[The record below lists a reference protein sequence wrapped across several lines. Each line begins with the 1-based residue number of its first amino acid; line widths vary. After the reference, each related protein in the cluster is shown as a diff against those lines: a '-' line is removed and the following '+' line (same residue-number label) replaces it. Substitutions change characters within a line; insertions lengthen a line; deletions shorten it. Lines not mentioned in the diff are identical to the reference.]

1 MDKVFFHEVWKQQNK
16 LKGCNIQVKLIKCS
30 VCYLFSNN
38 IYITNGTLYSGIFI
52 YCSPSQYI
60 SKHIRK
66 QNPSLTG
73 TSPSGRF
80 SQSPASDCHT
90 SRVRDCRGDPTD
102 HSGWVKF
109 SWPMLG
115 LRLAG
120 LGTSWQFLE
129 LGAVRPILNGNKRF
143 SKWWQS
149 THQTS
154 TPAVL
159 KGRAT
164 IGKLFSEQYQS
175 SKFGPHFCC
184 YYNLVENVEVNSFS
198 SITLQCH

>member
-1 MDKVFFHEVWKQQNK
+1 MWISFFPRSMKQQNK
-16 LKGCNIQVKLIKCS
+16 LKGYNIQVKLIKCS
-30 VCYLFSNN
+30 DCYLFSKN
-38 IYITNGTLYSGIFI
+38 IYITNGTLHSGIFI
-52 YCSPSQYI
+52 YSSPSRYI
-60 SKHIRK
+60 SKHVRK
-66 QNPSLTG
+66 QNPSLTS
-73 TSPSGRF
+73 TSPSGFF
-80 SQSPASDCHT
+80 SQSPISDCHS
-90 SRVRDCRGDPTD
+90 SRVCDCRGDLTD

-109 SWPMLG
+109 WWPMPG

-129 LGAVRPILNGNKRF
+129 LRAVRPILNGNKRF

-159 KGRAT
+159 KGRTT

-184 YYNLVENVEVNSFS
+184 YTMWWKMLRLTAFQV
-198 SITLQCH
+198 